1 MQEIKKVTTMHDKM
15 IPYFV
20 MEGVVDR
27 QSTTIKRLWVL
38 CILLVVFLVGS
49 NAGWLWYES
58 QFEDVE
64 TTQKVEQEVE
74 TGNSDGDITITG
86 IGNIY
91 GEDKTN
97 NTDNN

>member
-1 MQEIKKVTTMHDKM
+1 MNNEM

-27 QSTTIKRLWVL
+27 QSRTIKKLWIL
-38 CILLVVFLVGS
+38 CIILVVFLVGS

-58 QFEDVE
+58 QFEEVV

-74 TGNSDGDITITG
+74 TGDGDVNITG
-86 IGNIY
+86 IGDIY
-91 GEDKTN
+91 GESKADNTN
-97 NTDNN
+97 DDQNP